1 MLERLKEIWLDAKQ
15 MRDERGLTLIEL
27 LVVVVILGIIAAI
40 AVVAI
45 GGLIENSRKD
55 AVVSDAKQLVAAAK
69 LYTSSN
75 PVQPGEVVK
84 LGIKDNNADIT
95 ASTATTKGTTAAPRV
110 DTLKKYI
117 DSMKDALNSD
127 DAYKD
132 SFVVVTESNGSYTYK
147 VTLTSKSTD
156 YTYFTNAAPDDL
168 KRSGVKEKVAASN

>member
-1 MLERLKEIWLDAKQ
+1 MVERLKEIWLDAKQ

-75 PVQPGEVVK
+75 PVQPGETVK
-84 LGIKDNNADIT
+84 LGIKDNNQNLT
-95 ASTATTKGTTAAPRV
+95 PTSTKGTEAAPRV

-127 DAYKD
+127 AAYKN
-132 SFVVVTESNGSYTYK
+132 SYVLVTETNGSYTYK
-147 VTLTSKSTD
+147 VTLTSQSTD
-156 YTYFTNAAPDDL
+156 YTYFAGATPDEL
-168 KRSGVKEKVAASN
+168 KRSAVNESE

>member
-75 PVQPGEVVK
+75 PIQPGETVK
-84 LGIKDNNADIT
+84 LGLKDNGNLIKEKA
-95 ASTATTKGTTAAPRV
+95 AVTTGTTAPRE
-110 DTLKKYI
+110 DSLAKYI
-117 DSMKDALNSD
+117 DEMKDSLNSD
-127 DAYKD
+127 EDYK
-132 SFVVVTESNGSYTYK
+132 SSYVVVKEAQGKYTYS
-147 VTLTSKSTD
+147 VTLLSDKSTN
-156 YTYFTNAAPDDL
+156 TYFTNAAPDAL
-168 KRSGVKEKVAASN
+168 KRSAIEVK

>member
-1 MLERLKEIWLDAKQ
+1 MLERMKEIWLDAKQ

-75 PVQPGEVVK
+75 PIQPGETIK
-84 LGIKDNNADIT
+84 LGIKDNGDDIKEK
-95 ASTATTKGTTAAPRV
+95 AAVTTGTAAPRE
-110 DTLKKYI
+110 DSLAKYI
-117 DSMKDALNSD
+117 DEMKDSLNSD
-127 DAYKD
+127 KSYK
-132 SFVVVTESNGSYTYK
+132 SSYVVVKESQGKYTYT
-147 VTLTSKSTD
+147 VTLLSDKASN
-156 YTYFTNAAPDDL
+156 TYFDGVASSAL
-168 KRSGVKEKVAASN
+168 KRSTIEVK

>member
-84 LGIKDNNADIT
+84 LGIKEDKKNIT
-95 ASTATTKGTTAAPRV
+95 PSTATTKGTAAAPRV
-110 DTLKKYI
+110 DTLEKYI
-117 DSMKDALNSD
+117 DEMKDSLNSD
-127 DAYKD
+127 AAYKD
-132 SFVVVTESNGSYTYK
+132 SFVVVTEENGTYEYK
-147 VTLTSKSTD
+147 VTLTSDSTD
-156 YTYFTNAAPDDL
+156 YDYFEGVDPGAL
-168 KRSGVKEKVAASN
+168 KRSAIKEK

>member
-1 MLERLKEIWLDAKQ
+1 MLQRLKEIWLDAKQ

-84 LGIKDNNADIT
+84 LGIKDDNKDIK
-95 ASTATTKGTTAAPRV
+95 ASTATTKGTEASPRV
-110 DTLKKYI
+110 DTLSKYI

-127 DAYKD
+127 AAYKD
-132 SFVVVTESNGSYTYK
+132 SFVVVTETNGSYTYK
-147 VTLTSKSTD
+147 VTLTSQSDD
-156 YTYFTNAAPDDL
+156 YTYFSGVAPDAL
-168 KRSGVKEKVAASN
+168 KRAGVKETASN

>member
-69 LYTSSN
+69 LYKSSN

-84 LGIKDNNADIT
+84 LGIMEDGDKISI
-95 ASTATTKGTTAAPRV
+95 STATTKGTKAAPRV
-110 DTLKKYI
+110 DTLEKYI

-127 DAYKD
+127 EAYKD
-132 SFVVVTESNGSYTYK
+132 SFVVVTESNGSYKYL
-147 VTLTSKSTD
+147 VTLTSDSED
-156 YTYFTNAAPDDL
+156 YTYFSGVEPDKL
-168 KRSGVKEKVAASN
+168 KRSGVVEK

>member
-1 MLERLKEIWLDAKQ
+1 MLERMKEIWLDAKQ

-75 PVQPGEVVK
+75 PVQPGETVNVGVNEK
-84 LGIKDNNADIT
+84 GEPIEANEVA
-95 ASTATTKGTTAAPRV
+95 KGTAAAPRT
-110 DTLKKYI
+110 DSLKKYI
-117 DSMKDALNSD
+117 DDMKDALNSD
-127 DAYKD
+127 EDYEN
-132 SFVVVTESNGSYTYK
+132 SFVTVAEKNGSYTYK
-147 VTLTSKSTD
+147 VTLTSASTD
-156 YTYFTNAAPDDL
+156 YTYFTAKEPKDL
-168 KRSGVKEKVAASN
+168 KRAGIVEKK

>member
-15 MRDERGLTLIEL
+15 LRDERGLTLIEL

-84 LGIKDNNADIT
+84 LGIKDNKADIEP
-95 ASTATTKGTTAAPRV
+95 STATTKGTAKAPRV

-117 DSMKDALNSD
+117 DEMKDSLNSD
-127 DAYKD
+127 EPYKD
-132 SFVVVTESNGSYTYK
+132 SFVVVTEDNGTYSYE
-147 VTLTSKSTD
+147 VTLTSDSAD
-156 YTYFTNAAPDDL
+156 YNYFAKAAPGDL
-168 KRSGVKEKVAASN
+168 KRSAIKEN

>member
-1 MLERLKEIWLDAKQ
+1 MIERLKEIWLDAKQ

-75 PVQPGEVVK
+75 PIQPGETIK
-84 LGIKDNNADIT
+84 LGIKDNNVDIT
-95 ASTATTKGTTAAPRV
+95 AKDAVTTGTAAPRQ
-110 DTLKKYI
+110 DTLGKYI

-127 DAYKD
+127 KAYKD
-132 SFVVVTESNGSYTYK
+132 SYVVVTEKNGTYTYA
-147 VTLTSKSTD
+147 VTLTSQSTD
-156 YTYFTNAAPDDL
+156 YTYFSGAAPDAL
-168 KRSGVKEKVAASN
+168 KRSGVKEKAN

>member
-1 MLERLKEIWLDAKQ
+1 MLERFKEIWLDAKQ

-75 PVQPGEVVK
+75 PIQPGEKVK
-84 LGIKDNNADIT
+84 LGINDGGNPI
-95 ASTATTKGTTAAPRV
+95 TTKDAVTTGTGAPRE
-110 DTLKKYI
+110 DSLGKYI
-117 DSMKDALNSD
+117 DDMKDPLNSD
-127 DAYKD
+127 NDYK
-132 SFVVVTESNGSYTYK
+132 SSYVVVTETKGKYTYS
-147 VTLTSKSTD
+147 VTLLSEKSANA
-156 YTYFTNAAPDDL
+156 YFTNKTPGEL
-168 KRSGVKEKVAASN
+168 KRSAIVVN

>member
-75 PVQPGEVVK
+75 PVQPGETVK
-84 LGIKDNNADIT
+84 VGVNENKKAIVANDV
-95 ASTATTKGTTAAPRV
+95 TKGTTATPRV
-110 DTLKKYI
+110 DSLKKYI
-117 DSMKDALNSD
+117 DDMKDALNSD
-127 DAYKD
+127 KAYED
-132 SFVVVTESNGSYTYK
+132 SFVTVTEDKGTYTYK
-147 VTLTSKSTD
+147 VTLKSESED
-156 YTYFTNAAPDDL
+156 YTYFTGAAPSAL
-168 KRSGVKEKVAASN
+168 KRTGIEEKK